1 MVEFFKDFIAESK
14 RIVWPS
20 KSDLITKTANVI
32 VFSLIVAVI
41 IFGMDAV
48 FSYALQLLRQV
59 A

>member
-14 RIVWPS
+14 RIVWPN
-20 KSDLITKTANVI
+20 KSELIVKTANVI
-32 VFSLIVAVI
+32 IFALIVAII

-59 A
+59 V